1 MTTTPPRA
9 EGRRWFAPAV
19 LVGLAG
25 TGLCALAGAK
35 PWAAPDDQAGSTL
48 VSASGGHVPLASALG
63 LVGLAAWGVLL
74 VTRGWVR
81 RGVALLGVLV
91 AVGLV
96 ATAVVGRSSALDSA
110 RKATVDLRGTS
121 TGTHLTAWWVVGLV
135 GAVLAV
141 AAAGF
146 ALRFVPAWPEM
157 GSRYDAPQGR
167 AEAADPADMD
177 EADLWRALD
186 QGRDPTDPPA
196 RRPGHEPDH

>member
-1 MTTTPPRA
+1 MTTTRPRA

-35 PWAAPDDQAGSTL
+35 PWAASDRQAGSTL
-48 VSASGGHVPLASALG
+48 VTASGGHVPLASALG

-91 AVGLV
+91 AVALV

-110 RKATVDLRGTS
+110 RKTTVDLRGTA

-141 AAAGF
+141 VAAGF

-167 AEAADPADMD
+167 AEAVDPADMD
-177 EADLWRALD
+177 ETDLWRALD

-196 RRPGHEPDH
+196 RQPGHEPDH